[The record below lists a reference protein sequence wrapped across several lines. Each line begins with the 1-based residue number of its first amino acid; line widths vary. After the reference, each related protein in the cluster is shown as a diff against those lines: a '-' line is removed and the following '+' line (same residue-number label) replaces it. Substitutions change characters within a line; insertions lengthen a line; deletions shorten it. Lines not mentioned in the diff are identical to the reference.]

1 MRILATFAGAFS
13 SGIVLAQYLLP
24 DGWLLPGAAA
34 CLLVACLALLLPELW
49 RRRLLLAGTALALA
63 LGWNWLYVRQVAAP
77 LEALS
82 GTEASGVTM
91 TLCDYPVSTNYGVK
105 VTVKLEGFS
114 HGKAV
119 YYGDEAL
126 LDLVPGQTITDD
138 VAFESAARIRDDD
151 ITTFTSKGVFVLAY
165 SRGEPVSGE
174 GTAEDLRWLPARM
187 GQAMREQIAK
197 LFSGDTAAFLT
208 AILTGDKSGL
218 SEKAAS
224 DLSEAGVYH
233 ILAVSGLHCGMLLS
247 ILQEL
252 VGRYRQRILAA
263 AAIPALVMYALL
275 TGASPSVVRAC
286 IMFSLLLAAPV
297 LKRDGDPPTSLTAAL
312 MLILLQ
318 NPFAAASISLQ
329 LSFGAMAGLLWL
341 TPRLYELLTGRR
353 HRGPVARFLC
363 ASVSSTMGALVFTI
377 PLSAYYFGFLVLIS
391 PVSNLLCL
399 QVASV
404 VFLCGFLLVLFS
416 FACMPL
422 ASLLSF
428 MAGVPI
434 WYLLQV
440 TDLLASLPG
449 HALYFS
455 NPYLKVWLAYAY
467 VLFAA
472 AYLIRPKGRRKYAL
486 AAALAVLALIPTVKA
501 GQRQYAGDLNVI
513 MLDVGQGQSIVLSS
527 GGEFALVDCGSAN
540 SWYDAG
546 GIAADQLATMG
557 CRELDYLV
565 LTHYDSD
572 HVDGVETLL
581 ARMKV
586 DTLLVPDVED
596 DAGMRENI
604 LASAREAGTS
614 VEFVRTETRC
624 ALGESRLTIYPPL
637 GDGTDNERGLAMLC
651 SHEDWDLLVTGDMD
665 SATEK
670 LLLETYDLPDLE
682 VLVAG
687 HHGSRGSSSWD
698 FLRAVMPETAL
709 ISVGS
714 NSYGHPTDEALRRL
728 VLAGAK
734 VYRTDLQGNIYIF
747 VN

>member
-13 SGIVLAQYLLP
+13 GSIFLVQYFLP

-34 CLLVACLALLLPELW
+34 CLLGACLALLLPSPW
-49 RRRLLLAGTALALA
+49 HRRLLLIGTALSIA
-63 LGWNWLYVRQVAAP
+63 LGWNWLYMRQVSAP
-77 LEALS
+77 LADLA
-82 GTEASGVTM
+82 GTEATGVTM
-91 TLCDYPVSTNYGVK
+91 TLCDYPTATDFGAK
-105 VTVKLEGFS
+105 ATVKLNGFS

-119 YYGDEAL
+119 YYGDETLLAL
-126 LDLVPGQTITDD
+126 KPGQTVTDD

-165 SRGEPVSGE
+165 SRGEPEIGE
-174 GTAEDLRWLPARM
+174 GTARSLRWLPARM

-218 SEKAAS
+218 SPKAAS

-247 ILQEL
+247 MLQTL
-252 VGRYRQRILAA
+252 VGRHRQRILAA
-263 AAIPALVMYALL
+263 LAIPALVVYALL

-286 IMFSLLLAAPV
+286 VMCAFLLAAP
-297 LKRDGDPPTSLTAAL
+297 LLGRDGDAPTSLTAAL

-341 TPRLYELLTGRR
+341 TPKLYELLVGG
-353 HRGPVARFLC
+353 HDRGPCVQFLC
-363 ASVSSTMGALVFTI
+363 ASFSSTMGALVFTI

-399 QVASV
+399 IAAGV
-404 VFLCGFLLVLFS
+404 VFFCGFLLVLVSFICLPLASFFS
-416 FACMPL
+416 FA
-422 ASLLSF
+422 
-428 MAGVPI
+428 AGIPI
-434 WYLLQV
+434 WYLLHV

-455 NPYLKVWLAYAY
+455 NPYLKYWLAYGY

-472 AYLIRPKGRRKYAL
+472 AYLIRPKGGRKYVL
-486 AAALAVLALIPTVKA
+486 AAVLAALTLVLTVKA
-501 GQRQYAGDLNVI
+501 GQRQYAGGLNVVA
-513 MLDVGQGQSIVLSS
+513 LDVGQGQSIVLSS
-527 GGEFALVDCGSAN
+527 GGSFALVDCGSAN

-546 GIAADQLATMG
+546 GIAADQLDTMG
-557 CRELDYLV
+557 CRRLDYLI
-565 LTHYDSD
+565 LTHYDED
-572 HVDGVETLL
+572 HVNGVETLL
-581 ARMKV
+581 ARIEV
-586 DTLLVPDVED
+586 DTLLVPDVTD
-596 DAGMRENI
+596 DAGMRKTVI
-604 LASAREAGTS
+604 AAAQEAGTA
-614 VEFVRTETRC
+614 VEFIRAETRC
-624 ALGESRLTIYPPL
+624 TLGESVLTIYPPL
-637 GDGTDNERGLAMLC
+637 GTGEDNEQGLAVLC
-651 SHEDWDLLVTGDMD
+651 SREDWDLLITGDMD
-665 SATEK
+665 ASTEE
-670 LLLETYDLPDLE
+670 LLVETYALPDLE
-682 VLVAG
+682 ALVVG
-687 HHGSRGSSSWD
+687 HHGSKNASSWD
-698 FLRAVMPETAL
+698 MLRALTPEIAL
-709 ISVGS
+709 ISVGD
-714 NSYGHPTDEALRRL
+714 NSYGHPTDEALRRI